1 MRTNGKP
8 LDHARGKPFAQAQ
21 TGGDPSMKAPQLFC
35 GAFVLVMS
43 VSGCQKQNSQAEL
56 KQSASETADRIKTG
70 SVKAGEKLE
79 DVWLATKIQAKF
91 VGDRDIKA
99 RDVKV
104 GVHDGVVTL
113 NGRVQNESEHQ
124 LALTLAK
131 NTSGVKQVVDNLD
144 VEVAGP
150 PPVRTVNGGTPGA
163 VATTG
168 TTASPSSPPPP
179 VAISDDARIGTS
191 IQSKYFMDDRIKG
204 RHISVTTNAGVVTL
218 NGEIADD
225 TERAEALLLARTT
238 EGVKR
243 VEDNLTISTSTAPAP
258 ASTAAT
264 PPTATASS
272 AAAKPTE
279 TAADTDAALAD
290 RIQSQLASDNQ
301 VKNAPIEVTAK
312 SGVVVLQG
320 TVPTRAAKE
329 RALTVARDVDGVTQ
343 VVERIQVSPTR
354 SAPTKSSSARKAKR

>member
-1 MRTNGKP
+1 
-8 LDHARGKPFAQAQ
+8 
-21 TGGDPSMKAPQLFC
+21 MKAPQLFC
-35 GAFVLVMS
+35 GAFALVMT
-43 VSGCQKQNSQAEL
+43 VSACQKQPSQAEL
-56 KQSASETADRIKTG
+56 KQSASETAGRIKTE

-104 GVHDGVVTL
+104 SVNDGVATL
-113 NGRVQNESEHQ
+113 KGRVLNESEHQ

-131 NTSGVKQVVDNLD
+131 NTGGVKQVVDNLD

-150 PPVRTVNGGTPGA
+150 PPARIVNGGTPGA
-163 VATTG
+163 AATTG
-168 TTASPSSPPPP
+168 TSASPSSPPP
-179 VAISDDARIGTS
+179 VATSDDTRITMS

-204 RHISVTTNAGVVTL
+204 RHIIVTTNAGVVTL
-218 NGEIADD
+218 TGEIADD

-243 VEDNLTISTSTAPAP
+243 VEDNLTISVAPAA

-264 PPTATASS
+264 PPTATAPPP
-272 AAAKPTE
+272 AAKPAE
-279 TAADTDAALAD
+279 TPADTDAALAD
-290 RIQSQLASDNQ
+290 RIKSQLASDNQ

-312 SGVVVLQG
+312 SGVVTLQG

-329 RALTVARDVDGVTQ
+329 RALTVARDIDGVTQ
-343 VVERIQVSPTR
+343 VVERIRVS
-354 SAPTKSSSARKAKR
+354 PTKSSSTKSSPAPKAKR